1 MITFSEGNSNIQQ
14 NGNAFGKLTDVA
26 VVTPNSNVVFS
37 QVKSNPW
44 PDNELSVSFQ
54 PSGNIPDNSIQDQPQ
69 SSSSSNSNSS
79 SSSGSSNSYS
89 IGSSMGPGLPSSSMI
104 P

>member
-1 MITFSEGNSNIQQ
+1 MITFSEDNSNTQQ
-14 NGNAFGKLTDVA
+14 NGNPFGKLTDVA
-26 VVTPNSNVVFS
+26 VVTPNPNVVFS

-44 PDNELSVSFQ
+44 PDNELAVSFQ

-69 SSSSSNSNSS
+69 SSGSS
-79 SSSGSSNSYS
+79 SSYSSV
-89 IGSSMGPGLPSSSMI
+89 SSMASGYDPGLPSSSMT

>member
-54 PSGNIPDNSIQDQPQ
+54 PSGNYADNLIQDQPQ
-69 SSSSSNSNSS
+69 SS

-89 IGSSMGPGLPSSSMI
+89 IGSSMGPGLPSSSMT